1 MTRIMICG
9 TQRRED
15 INLLV
20 DAGVDAIGLITE
32 VWQDIPCN
40 LSRAEA
46 RELSQ
51 LIPPFI
57 SSVLILTEETM
68 DEICRIAEYVLPDV
82 LQLHG
87 FNSPEDV
94 ASLKKRLKTKII
106 KVLHFQGDKMAEG
119 NDPIGYAR
127 ECIVAGADAI
137 LVDSYQV
144 DKAGAT
150 GRMMPL
156 SIAREIRD
164 KIYPTPLILAGGL
177 RLDNVSNA
185 IDEVEPYAVDVF
197 SGVISGGYLDE
208 GKVKQF
214 IAKVHSK

>member
-1 MTRIMICG
+1 MAKVIICG
-9 TQRRED
+9 TRKKED
-15 INLLV
+15 VDLLV
-20 DAGVDAIGLITE
+20 EAGVDGIGLITE
-32 VWQDIPCN
+32 VRQSIHCN
-40 LSRAEA
+40 LSRTQA
-46 RELSQ
+46 RELSC
-51 LIPPFI
+51 LIPPLI
-57 SSVLILTEETM
+57 SSVLIETEERV
-68 DEICRIAEYVLPDV
+68 DEICHMKEEVSPDI

-87 FNSPEDV
+87 FNNPEDV
-94 ASLKKRLKTKII
+94 ATLKKRLKTRII

-119 NDPIGYAR
+119 NDPVGYAR
-127 ECIVAGADAI
+127 ECIAAGADAI

-185 IDEVEPYAVDVF
+185 IDKVEPYAVDVF

-208 GKVKQF
+208 GKVRQF

>member
-1 MTRIMICG
+1 MAKVIICG
-9 TQRRED
+9 ARKKED
-15 INLLV
+15 VDLLV
-20 DAGVDAIGLITE
+20 EAGVDGIGLITE
-32 VWQDIPCN
+32 VWQNIPCN
-40 LSRAEA
+40 LSRTQA
-46 RELSQ
+46 RELSC
-51 LIPPFI
+51 LIPPLI
-57 SSVLILTEETM
+57 SSVLIETEERV
-68 DEICRIAEYVLPDV
+68 DEICHMKEEVSPDI

-87 FNSPEDV
+87 FNNPEDV
-94 ASLKKRLKTKII
+94 ATLKKRLKTKIA

-119 NDPIGYAR
+119 NDPVGYAR
-127 ECIVAGADAI
+127 ECIAAGADAI

-197 SGVISGGYLDE
+197 SGVISSGYLDE

>member
-1 MTRIMICG
+1 MAKVIICG
-9 TQRRED
+9 ARKKED
-15 INLLV
+15 VDLLV
-20 DAGVDAIGLITE
+20 EAGVDGIGLITE
-32 VWQDIPCN
+32 VWQNIPCN
-40 LSRAEA
+40 LSGTQA
-46 RELSQ
+46 RELSC
-51 LIPPFI
+51 LIPPLI
-57 SSVLILTEETM
+57 SSVLIETEERV
-68 DEICRIAEYVLPDV
+68 DEICHMKEEVSPDI

-87 FNSPEDV
+87 FNNPEDV
-94 ASLKKRLKTKII
+94 ATLKKRLKTKIA

-119 NDPIGYAR
+119 NDPVGYAR
-127 ECIVAGADAI
+127 ECIAAGADAI

-197 SGVISGGYLDE
+197 SGVISSGYLDE